1 MSTDMSKKKSN
12 MGWIIAGVIIVVV
25 IIVVGVVAYMQLYP
39 GTSSSPSPTETPSTS
54 PSTSSTPSGSA
65 VALTLYAGSVP
76 GSASTYGFGDSAGSI
91 SSPGPTLTLTKGQ
104 TYTMTVYNVGN
115 VPHSWEISS
124 TKAIGTPMWSAGI
137 DIDTFIPT
145 GSSASVT
152 FTPTQTGNFYY
163 VCTVPGHLALGMW
176 GNVVVNP

>member
-1 MSTDMSKKKSN
+1 MSPDMSKKKSN
-12 MGWIIAGVIIVVV
+12 TGWIIAGVIIVIV

-39 GTSSSPSPTETPSTS
+39 AANPSPSPTETPSTS
-54 PSTSSTPSGSA
+54 PSTSATPSGSA
-65 VALTLYAGSVP
+65 IALTLFAGSVP
-76 GSASTYGFGDSAGSI
+76 GSSLYGFGDSASSI
-91 SSPGPTLTLTKGQ
+91 TSPGPTLTLTMGQ
-104 TYTMTVYNVGN
+104 TYTMTVNNVGD

-124 TKAIGTPMWSAGI
+124 TKAVGTPMWGAGI

-152 FTPTQTGNFYY
+152 FTPTETGNFHY
-163 VCTVPGHLALGMW
+163 VCTVLGHLTLGMW